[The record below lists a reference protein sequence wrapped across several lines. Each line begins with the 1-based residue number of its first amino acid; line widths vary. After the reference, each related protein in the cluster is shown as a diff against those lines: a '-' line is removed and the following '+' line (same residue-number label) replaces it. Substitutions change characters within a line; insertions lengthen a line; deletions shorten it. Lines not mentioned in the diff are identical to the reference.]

1 MIGVINPIRVR
12 GLESTDQITMSGDGQ
27 AYIIVDG
34 DLDYATIIGTGKPTA
49 VTLGI
54 FRGYSLPL
62 YAANEELFFCF
73 PVPPQYSGEA
83 DIICVVCGYISLAE
97 DTKKFQLRIAWEHV
111 TAGVDV
117 FPVTSNDVDVET
129 DTGATAPQFQSY
141 HIEFTGLTATDVT
154 AFNANLMI
162 LISVYIRIIGVG
174 NISGG
179 LAGLLITLIPY
190 RKGKKWAWFAV
201 LITGMVSIVP
211 TLIITNVVLGSH
223 YLYMVFIIS
232 MIIWIISLVPL

>member
-1 MIGVINPIRVR
+1 MVKLKLLDIASIMYAFDVVLVLLM
-12 GLESTDQITMSGDGQ
+12 GLLYLIT
-27 AYIIVDG
+27 
-34 DLDYATIIGTGKPTA
+34 GT
-49 VTLGI
+49 
-54 FRGYSLPL
+54 
-62 YAANEELFFCF
+62 
-73 PVPPQYSGEA
+73 
-83 DIICVVCGYISLAE
+83 
-97 DTKKFQLRIAWEHV
+97 
-111 TAGVDV
+111 
-117 FPVTSNDVDVET
+117 
-129 DTGATAPQFQSY
+129 FQSY
-141 HIEFTGLTATDVT
+141 HIDFIGLTATDVT

-223 YLYMVFIIS
+223 YLYMVFIIA
-232 MIIWIISLVPL
+232 MIIWIISLVLSTYEIFFRK